1 MFTLT
6 ISQEEQQALRELLEC
21 SLRELQSEIVRTDS
35 HCFKKALKERKQ
47 VLISLLES
55 IKQVQY
61 SAS

>member
-6 ISQEEQQALRELLEC
+6 LSKDEQQALLELLEC

-47 VLISLLES
+47 VLISLLENV
-55 IKQVQY
+55 KQLQF